1 MPIAV
6 VDVPASTDQGLDVSQ
21 LTDPETVQALS
32 VLDEA
37 TKATEVV
44 ARNQRDSGH
53 VDLGTADPRGDL
65 LTPGQAQP
73 WDY

>member
-6 VDVPASTDQGLDVSQ
+6 VDVPASTDQGLDVPQ
-21 LTDPETVQALS
+21 LTDPETVQAPS

-44 ARNQRDSGH
+44 ARNRRDSGDA
-53 VDLGTADPRGDL
+53 DLGTADRRDDL

>member
-1 MPIAV
+1 MPITV
-6 VDVPASTDQGLDVSQ
+6 VDVPAPTDQGLDVPQ
-21 LTDPETVQALS
+21 LTDPEAAWALS

-44 ARNQRDSGH
+44 ARTRRDSSH
-53 VDLGTADPRGDL
+53 ADLGTAGRQDNL